1 MNLKFSPKVGQV
13 GLYFRQNS
21 SLRDVMNGSTEDDKH
36 SKLTLWVTSWT
47 RAEEKENLRKNPFD
61 ANTIKFLRY

>member
-36 SKLTLWVTSWT
+36 SKLTLWVTSWM
-47 RAEEKENLRKNPFD
+47 RVE
-61 ANTIKFLRY
+61 